1 MMWRTLIVDTHARR
15 RMHVAKKKVVHI
27 FLFLFFDLFCAEN
40 RSAGFIFKFLCR
52 ELEFVFATAGVR
64 VVGKISAGLSAGL
77 LSRCTSAKTIIATA
91 TEREM
96 KL

>member
-1 MMWRTLIVDTHARR
+1 MSVAECTSPRR
-15 RMHVAKKKVVHI
+15 RLSTH
-27 FLFLFFDLFCAEN
+27 FFYFY
-40 RSAGFIFKFLCR
+40 FIY
-52 ELEFVFATAGVR
+52 FVLKTGPLASYSSFVQGIRVCVATAGVR
-64 VVGKISAGLSAGL
+64 VVGKMSAGLSAGL